1 MPIINHFPDFCKGIG
16 FGERAAGSRERETRA
31 ECREPRAKSQE
42 PRAGRVF
49 DKISDKMIRD
59 KSHGGRNGK
68 AKAIQ

>member
-1 MPIINHFPDFCKGIG
+1 MIIEMGS
-16 FGERAAGSRERETRA
+16 GERERKI
-31 ECREPRAKSQE
+31 EPRAKSQE
-42 PRAGRVF
+42 PRSGRVF